1 MQFFDMSVSEQKI
14 KADFEVAE
22 QVHREIA
29 ASELIKSQVID
40 LAEHCVTALKSG
52 SKIIIAGN
60 GGSFADSQHLVAELI
75 SRLQFDRAPLPAI
88 ALGTN
93 SSSTTA
99 IANDY
104 GYEQIFA
111 RELSVISEQGDVY
124 IPISTSGNSRNILLS
139 VNVAV
144 ERGLHTVG
152 FTGNVGGDLAKMC
165 TCIKIPSSR
174 TERVQEGH
182 ILVGHVLCGLI
193 EDHYF
198 SKS

>member
-1 MQFFDMSVSEQKI
+1 MSSSGEKI
-14 KADFEVAE
+14 QSDFEDAV
-22 QVHREIA
+22 QVHHEIA
-29 ASELIKSQVID
+29 TNETINLQIID
-40 LAEHCVTALKSG
+40 LADRCVSALNEG
-52 SKIIIAGN
+52 SKIIFAGN
-60 GGSFADSQHLVAELI
+60 GGSFADSQHLAAELI
-75 SRLQFDRAPLPAI
+75 SRLQFDRAPLPAV

-111 RELSVISEQGDVY
+111 RELSVISQPGDVY
-124 IPISTSGNSRNILLS
+124 IPISTSGKSKNILLS
-139 VNVAV
+139 VKVAV

-152 FTGNVGGDLAKMC
+152 FTGEIGGELAKIC
-165 TCIKIPSSR
+165 QCVRIPSNR
-174 TERVQEGH
+174 TERIQEGH

-193 EDHYF
+193 EDKYF

>member
-1 MQFFDMSVSEQKI
+1 MSSSGEKI
-14 KADFEVAE
+14 QSDFEDAV
-22 QVHREIA
+22 QVHYKIA
-29 ASELIKSQVID
+29 TNETIKLQIID
-40 LAEHCVTALKSG
+40 LAERCVSALNEG
-52 SKIIIAGN
+52 SKVIFAGN
-60 GGSFADSQHLVAELI
+60 GGSFADSQHLAAELI
-75 SRLQFDRAPLPAI
+75 SRLQFDRAPLPAV

-111 RELSVISEQGDVY
+111 RELSVISRPGDVY
-124 IPISTSGNSRNILLS
+124 IPISTSGKSKNILLS
-139 VNVAV
+139 VKVAV

-152 FTGNVGGDLAKMC
+152 FTGDTGGELAKIC
-165 TCIKIPSSR
+165 QCVRIPSNR
-174 TERVQEGH
+174 TERIQEGH

-193 EDHYF
+193 EDKYF